1 MRGMCRNL
9 LRSFFGL
16 VLLATTPTMGCAS
29 AAPPSADP
37 LLAKVGPELRA
48 LYEAVREARA
58 TGTTPRLNPNLR
70 VVGDRVVVD
79 AVASNRVEDLQADLV
94 ALGMQGAVSAG
105 RIVSGQLPI
114 ENIPAMAAL
123 PSLQFVRAAISATQ
137 GGAGRGVR

>member
-1 MRGMCRNL
+1 MCRNL

-16 VLLATTPTMGCAS
+16 VLMSMTPTWGCAS
-29 AAPPSADP
+29 AAPPSADGQ
-37 LLAKVGPELRA
+37 LTKVGPELRA
-48 LYEAVREARA
+48 LYEAYREGRA
-58 TGTTPRLNPNLR
+58 TGTAPRLNPNLP
-70 VVGDRVVVD
+70 VVGDRVVID

-123 PSLQFVRAAISATQ
+123 PSLQFARAAISATQ